1 MDKLITKFKNAT
13 PVNGLIAVCEIGV
26 GIMAGTKDG
35 VYFTAD
41 GEHWE
46 KVEVQNERFI
56 L

>member
-26 GIMAGTKDG
+26 GIMAGTKYV

-41 GEHWE
+41 GEHWG